1 MRLELLMA
9 CFVLLSSRIFRGQ
22 TASPMCSATSTMAV
36 YSNASYSPESGD
48 VSGYELALAQQTTGG
63 HALLF
68 VYEGAPNEAG
78 IELTV
83 EGTGQRFTLT
93 GTWVEHLIEYPSR
106 KETTQTH
113 PVRLEATVSSAALRG
128 KLTIDQYAEVVRL
141 KRAGHIWLCKGP
153 KSKAPPP
160 Q

>member
-1 MRLELLMA
+1 M
-9 CFVLLSSRIFRGQ
+9 
-22 TASPMCSATSTMAV
+22 TV

-48 VSGYELALAQQTTGG
+48 VSGYELALAQPTGG
-63 HALLF
+63 RALLF

-78 IELTV
+78 IELTG
-83 EGTGQRFTLT
+83 ETTRQKLTLT

-113 PVRLEATVSSAALRG
+113 PVRLEATITSSALRG

-141 KRAGHIWLCKGP
+141 KRTGHIWLCKGTR
-153 KSKAPPP
+153 SKVPLPH
-160 Q
+160 